1 MKDTHIFF
9 DLDFVS
15 TPLFLATVC
24 YICKRS
30 ITKCGEL
37 NTLYEIKTTGCLI
50 STLWGHIIRTK
61 HTGKIEIDLSLGLID
76 ENTKPEIKPM
86 LNAAA
91 KMSFDCLE
99 MGQYI
104 FTDEILERHL
114 KESDVLPEYLNSIC

>member
-1 MKDTHIFF
+1 
-9 DLDFVS
+9 
-15 TPLFLATVC
+15 
-24 YICKRS
+24 
-30 ITKCGEL
+30 
-37 NTLYEIKTTGCLI
+37 
-50 STLWGHIIRTK
+50 
-61 HTGKIEIDLSLGLID
+61 
-76 ENTKPEIKPM
+76 M